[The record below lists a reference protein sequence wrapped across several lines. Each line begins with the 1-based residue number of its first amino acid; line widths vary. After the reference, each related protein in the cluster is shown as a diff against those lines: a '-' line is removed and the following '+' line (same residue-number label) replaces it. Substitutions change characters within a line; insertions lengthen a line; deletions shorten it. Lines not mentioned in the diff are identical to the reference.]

1 MSSLTVESPLGPLTL
16 IAEGDAIVSLWFV
29 AGDRP
34 GSATPLLREAKRQL
48 AHYFKRRRRDFD
60 LPTAPQGTPFQRRVW
75 DALLRIPY
83 GEVRTYGDLAHTLG
97 SAPRAIGQACGQ
109 NPIPIIIPCHRVV
122 GDHSLGGYSGGHG
135 IETKRRLI
143 ELERVDLFSEPAR

>member
-1 MSSLTVESPLGPLTL
+1 VSSLTVESPLGPLTL
-16 IAEGDAIVSLWFV
+16 IAEGEAIVSLWFV

-34 GSATPLLREAKRQL
+34 GSATKLLREAKRQL
-48 AHYFKRRRRDFD
+48 DQYFKRRRREFD
-60 LPTAPQGTPFQRRVW
+60 LPTAPQGTPFQGRVW
-75 DALLRIPY
+75 EALLRIPY

-135 IETKRRLI
+135 VDTKRRLI
-143 ELERVDLFSEPAR
+143 ELERVDLFSERVR